1 MKIPLTPASIETAT
15 FRFVAQHLN
24 HCATAVPSEVL
35 YSEFKARG
43 QNSLELPTQNVVLKS
58 SFTGRTKEIRGKP

>member
-1 MKIPLTPASIETAT
+1 
-15 FRFVAQHLN
+15 
-24 HCATAVPSEVL
+24 VL